1 MELDQKVRY
10 GLAAVSL
17 ASVALSAFGMHV
29 GALEVAGR
37 VG

>member
-10 GLAAVSL
+10 GLVAVSF
-17 ASVALSAFGMHV
+17 ASVALSGLGMHL
-29 GALEVAGR
+29 GMLEVAGR

>member
-10 GLAAVSL
+10 GFAAVAL
-17 ASVALSAFGMHV
+17 GSVALSAFGMHV
-29 GALEVAGR
+29 GVLEFAGR

>member
-10 GLAAVSL
+10 GLAAFSL

-29 GALEVAGR
+29 GALEIAGR